1 MSKKSNK
8 DKLPKPNAAFRTN
21 DQEGEFTAAEI
32 LGMVCNPIYAG
43 MGPFPQ
49 LIPDEKWVAAAK
61 QAIKKEGKE
70 QFLVN
75 MLYLLRLSLAGEMDD
90 TVAD

>member
-1 MSKKSNK
+1 MSKKSK
-8 DKLPKPNAAFRTN
+8 KGKLPKPNVAFRTN
-21 DQEGEFTAAEI
+21 EQKGGFTAAEI

-49 LIPDEKWVAAAK
+49 LIPDEQWVAAAK

-75 MLYLLRLSLAGEMDD
+75 MLYVLRLSLAGEME
-90 TVAD
+90 

>member
-1 MSKKSNK
+1 MSKKSSK
-8 DKLPKPNAAFRTN
+8 GQLPKPNATFRAN
-21 DQEGEFTAAEI
+21 DQEGEFTAADI

-49 LIPDEKWVAAAK
+49 LIPDEDWVAAAS
-61 QAIKKEGKE
+61 QAIKKEGSE

-75 MLYLLRLSLAGEMDD
+75 MLYLLRLSLAGEME
-90 TVAD
+90 